1 VSVDIENKSV
11 VYLRAESGRFS
22 VCQLSR
28 SNNPLHLYAEPSH
41 LLPVSNHHVEPQH
54 GKNTPYRFDRLHC
67 RHHCYR
73 CMVWR
78 RTEGATGTKRSRK
91 EHVFQVL
98 RNILIRRQVK
108 QATLEA
114 SDAEKLKQMEM
125 LRGQLVR
132 QRDELQTKIDQLI
145 NGTGPASMPPRG
157 R

>member
-1 VSVDIENKSV
+1 
-11 VYLRAESGRFS
+11 
-22 VCQLSR
+22 
-28 SNNPLHLYAEPSH
+28 
-41 LLPVSNHHVEPQH
+41 
-54 GKNTPYRFDRLHC
+54 
-67 RHHCYR
+67 
-73 CMVWR
+73 MVWR

-91 EHVFQVL
+91 DHVFQVL
-98 RNILIRRQVK
+98 RDILIRRQVK

-114 SDAEKLKQMEM
+114 SDAEKLKQMET

>member
-1 VSVDIENKSV
+1 
-11 VYLRAESGRFS
+11 
-22 VCQLSR
+22 
-28 SNNPLHLYAEPSH
+28 
-41 LLPVSNHHVEPQH
+41 
-54 GKNTPYRFDRLHC
+54 
-67 RHHCYR
+67 
-73 CMVWR
+73 MVWR